1 MDEFREYDTIMITVS
16 DGSEK
21 EFAII
26 EEFDFEKNHYLVVS
40 PVIEDE
46 VQDGLYLYR
55 GTETDGA
62 LEVSQIEDS
71 EEFEKVSAFF
81 EER

>member
-40 PVIEDE
+40 PVIED
-46 VQDGLYLYR
+46 
-55 GTETDGA
+55 
-62 LEVSQIEDS
+62 
-71 EEFEKVSAFF
+71 
-81 EER
+81 